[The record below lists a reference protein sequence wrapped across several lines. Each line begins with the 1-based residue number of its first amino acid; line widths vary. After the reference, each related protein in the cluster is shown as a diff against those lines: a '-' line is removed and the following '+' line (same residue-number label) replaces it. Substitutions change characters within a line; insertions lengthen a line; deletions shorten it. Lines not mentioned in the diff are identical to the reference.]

1 MNKRLLLLF
10 LIVSFIIFRYCSQR
24 KENPN
29 KSILHSESSK
39 INKLITFANTYVGVS
54 YRAGGTTK
62 KGMDCSGLVN
72 TSFKQIG
79 INLPRSSSAISS
91 KGKEI
96 NLNEV
101 RKGDLLFFDIARLKG
116 GINHVGLVI
125 SVDDGN
131 IRFIHSTTSKG
142 VIISSMNEAYW
153 GKEFVKAKRVF

>member
-1 MNKRLLLLF
+1 MNKRLLLLL
-10 LIVSFIIFRYCSQR
+10 LIVSFITFRYCSQR
-24 KENPN
+24 KETFN
-29 KSILHSESSK
+29 KNILHSENSK
-39 INKLITFANTYVGVS
+39 ITKLITIANSYKGIS

-79 INLPRSSSAISS
+79 IQLPRSSSEISS

-96 NLNEV
+96 NLNKV
-101 RKGDLLFFDIARLKG
+101 KQGDLLFFDIARLKG

-125 SVDDGN
+125 SVYDGN

-142 VIISSMNEAYW
+142 VIVSSMNENYW
-153 GKEFVKAKRVF
+153 KKEFVIAKRVF